1 MNDTEFGVRSDV
13 ELDRLYRSVER
24 MTDRLGVIAT
34 VRTHED
40 VATVRIADTTGI
52 EILRV
57 TGSITE
63 ATAECQGLVYG
74 YILGGSATISVGR

>member
-1 MNDTEFGVRSDV
+1 MSDTGFGVRSDI
-13 ELDRLYRSVER
+13 ELDRLYRAVER
-24 MTDRLGVIAT
+24 MTDRLGIIAT
-34 VRTHED
+34 VRTHGD
-40 VATVRIADTTGI
+40 VATVRIADTAGV
-52 EILRV
+52 EILRI